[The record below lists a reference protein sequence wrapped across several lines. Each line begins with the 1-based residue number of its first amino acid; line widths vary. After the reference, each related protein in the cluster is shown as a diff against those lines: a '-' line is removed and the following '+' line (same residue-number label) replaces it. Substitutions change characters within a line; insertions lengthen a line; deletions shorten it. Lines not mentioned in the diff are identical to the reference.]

1 MLLEFK
7 TKANI
12 NGNVYKLII
21 DINNNKYQHGY
32 FIVTHNAIETT
43 KKEIKEIISRLNE
56 SGYKE
61 I

>member
-1 MLLEFK
+1 MLLEFR

-21 DINNNKYQHGY
+21 DTDNNKYQHGY

-43 KKEIKEIISRLNE
+43 KKRNKRNNIPIE
-56 SGYKE
+56 
-61 I
+61 